1 MVWCLRNLV
10 VGPLSGPLCY
20 SVMRLGVFCYPKKL
34 QSHPVR
40 LKWFCLTAPHSGPSD
55 APIRL
60 IKNYTKKAFPNL
72 TYSSTQEWIG
82 FRPATP
88 DSTTLIGQVAQSGV
102 FTGFGHQHIGLT
114 AGPKTGSLLAQL
126 ITGQIPS
133 MDMSP
138 YTPERYLVSW

>member
-1 MVWCLRNLV
+1 MASKKQISINDDEIDIRQLLKKWWSFRKKIIVNGNKYDATHLLTQLSSDSNAN
-10 VGPLSGPLCY
+10 PL
-20 SVMRLGVFCYPKKL
+20 
-34 QSHPVR
+34 
-40 LKWFCLTAPHSGPSD
+40 
-55 APIRL
+55 
-60 IKNYTKKAFPNL
+60 KNYTKKAFPNL

-88 DSTTLIGQVAQSGV
+88 DSTPLIGQVAQSGV